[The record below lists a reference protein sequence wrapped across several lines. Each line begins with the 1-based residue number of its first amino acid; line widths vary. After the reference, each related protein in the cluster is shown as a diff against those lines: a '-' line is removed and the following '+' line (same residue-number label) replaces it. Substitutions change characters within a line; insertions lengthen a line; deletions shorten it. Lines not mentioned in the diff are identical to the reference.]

1 MSLRAGAAGAR
12 VSRSVEHDCSGIQRS
27 AETQPG
33 GGYLLTRGKL
43 GIFAPMPPIS
53 SRLMPAVLACMS
65 LALAPEAVGADGNR
79 VREFGTARLLEAAS
93 RSMPGPLPRRE
104 VLDLAGRA
112 YQCARSRGEITRPVL
127 TVIDYS
133 RPSREERMWVFDM
146 ARGELVF
153 RELVAHGRNSGA
165 QLAHEFS
172 NVIGSRQT
180 SLGLFRTADTYYG
193 KHGYS
198 LNLVG
203 LEQDVNHNAL
213 RRRIVIHG
221 ADYVGPDV
229 LEERGELGRSW
240 GCPAV
245 SYEVSRS
252 LIEKIKD
259 GSALFAYYP
268 DLEWLD
274 SSTFLRCDG
283 IASASLEGVGGDATP
298 RR

>member
-1 MSLRAGAAGAR
+1 M
-12 VSRSVEHDCSGIQRS
+12 
-27 AETQPG
+27 
-33 GGYLLTRGKL
+33 LTHGKL
-43 GIFAPMPPIS
+43 GILAPMSPTS
-53 SRLMPAVLACMS
+53 SRLLTAVLVCMS
-65 LALAPEAVGADGNR
+65 FALAPAAVRADGNP
-79 VREFGTARLLEAAS
+79 VREVGTGRLLEAAAQS
-93 RSMPGPLPRRE
+93 APGPLPRRE
-104 VLDLAGRA
+104 VLDLARRA
-112 YQCARSRGEITRPVL
+112 YHCARSLGEITRPVL

-133 RPSREERMWVFDM
+133 RPSSEERMWVFDM
-146 ARGELVF
+146 TRGELAF
-153 RELVAHGRNSGA
+153 RELVAHGRNSGD

-172 NVIGSRQT
+172 NVIGSKQT

-229 LEERGELGRSW
+229 LEEHGELGRSW

-245 SYEVSRS
+245 SDEVSRP
-252 LIEKIKD
+252 LIEKIKN